1 MSEEQHVQEQ
11 TVSKRSVLAKMLL
24 GKALSHKV
32 FSDRALYVLLLGV
45 SFLLPIFFIPG
56 QFVAPEFSKMI
67 LLELAVLFG
76 TFMWAA
82 GRLRDGH
89 LNLPKSMLL
98 LVSALLVVQFVA
110 AAIVSPAPMLS
121 FIGSGYDIGTVNS
134 FLALF
139 LFLFL
144 GSTVFS
150 SRDRVLSLY
159 ASLILSTIIV
169 MIYHLLRYFFG
180 ADFLAFGLFT
190 ADTATPVGKWND
202 MVALMGG
209 AMLLVLTTLYFFSEN
224 KAIRLPAYAIFLVG
238 LFFLLLVNFKVLWF
252 ILFVL
257 TGMLVLFA
265 VYEGER
271 EHRTRVR
278 EAKESGVEHHH
289 KPAHKRFVGHLPILT
304 TLLLSVAF
312 LYGSGLVTVPLKKDG
327 LTIGSIIEKVLKPAA
342 YSEVVLTPQFTFNL
356 VAHTLKDS
364 PVFGTSPNRFGAGYL
379 MYKTSDINRTPFWD
393 NAEIGNYAFG
403 RIPTYFATTGV
414 IGMILWI
421 VFVVFLF
428 IKSRKVFALLA
439 KDRITAYMAF
449 SLFLLVI
456 YFWSIAFFYIPN
468 IAIFALAFLFTG
480 ALISFLVSEGAVT
493 VYKISFDRGSKLSMI
508 VTPIV
513 IIVLVGVVASS
524 VLLYRQVSSLVA
536 FRDAQVALAANNLD
550 EAKTDLLKANTRSER
565 DIYYRSLSNIA
576 LVQLQQLA
584 NAKLPPEEAR
594 PKANTLISEAGS
606 YAQRALA
613 LDSSNFE
620 NHLQVGGV
628 YDVLHA
634 LGIETVGTQTTLELA
649 KDNYDQALRLNPRSP
664 RILFM
669 IARLESS
676 AGDRVKTKE
685 YLYKALAERPNY
697 LEALSFAVQLE
708 IADKNPG
715 AAVNALR
722 AGIAVE
728 PTNFLMRFA
737 LGYLY
742 FEARDYKSA
751 ISEFEAAV
759 TLNPV
764 YADAKYFLGLSYSHE
779 GRQNEAIQQFTDVQ
793 TLNPDNKDVANILK
807 NLKAG
812 KDALDQGRVPS
823 EQPVTDALRQLN
835 QPNTAN

>member
-11 TVSKRSVLAKMLL
+11 VAPTKSVLAKILL
-24 GKALSHKV
+24 GKVLSHKV

-67 LLELAVLFG
+67 LLELAVLLG

-98 LVSALLVVQFVA
+98 LVSALLVVQFVV
-110 AAIVSPAPMLS
+110 AAIVSPAPMIS

-139 LFLFL
+139 LILFL

-150 SRDRVLSLY
+150 TRDRILSLY

-169 MIYHLLRYFFG
+169 MVYHLLRYFFG

-190 ADTATPVGKWND
+190 TDTATPVGKWND
-202 MVALMGG
+202 MAGLLGG
-209 AMLLVLTTLYFFSEN
+209 AMLLVLTTLYFFPEN
-224 KAIRLPAYAIFLVG
+224 KTIRFPAYAIFLVG

-278 EAKESGVEHHH
+278 EAKESGAEHPH
-289 KPAHKRFVGHLPILT
+289 KPAHKRFVKHLPILT
-304 TLLLSVAF
+304 TILLLVAF
-312 LYGSGLVTVPLKKDG
+312 VYGSGLVTIPLKKDG
-327 LTIGSIIEKVLKPAA
+327 LTIGTFIEKILKPAP

-364 PVFGTSPNRFGAGYL
+364 PVFGTSPNRFGTGYL

-393 NAEIGNYAFG
+393 NVDIGNYAFG
-403 RIPTYFATTGV
+403 RIPTYFATTGI
-414 IGMILWI
+414 IGMILWV

-428 IKSRKVFALLA
+428 IKSRKVFALFA

-449 SLFLLVI
+449 SLFLLVL
-456 YFWSIAFFYIPN
+456 YFWSIAFFYLPN

-480 ALISFLVSEGAVT
+480 AFVAFLVGESVIST
-493 VYKISFDRGSKLSMI
+493 YHISFDRGSKLSI
-508 VTPIV
+508 VVTPII
-513 IIVLVGVVASS
+513 IIVLAGVVASS

-550 EAKTDLLKANTRSER
+550 EAKTDLVKANTRSER

-584 NAKLPPEEAR
+584 NSKLPAAEVQ

-606 YAQRALA
+606 YAERALA
-613 LDSSNFE
+613 LDPSNFE

-628 YDVLHA
+628 YDILHA
-634 LGIETVGTQTTLELA
+634 LGIQTVGTQTTLELA
-649 KDNYDQALRLNPRSP
+649 KDSYEKALNLNPRSP

-676 AGDRVKTKE
+676 AGDRVKTRE
-685 YLYKALAERPNY
+685 YLYRALAERPNY
-697 LEALSFAVQLE
+697 LEALSFAVQME

-742 FEARDYKSA
+742 FEARDYQSA
-751 ISEFEAAV
+751 IGEFEAAV
-759 TLNPV
+759 SLNPV
-764 YADAKYFLGLSYSHE
+764 YADAKYFLGLSYSRT
-779 GRQNEAIQQFTDVQ
+779 GRQDDAIQQFTDVQ

-807 NLKAG
+807 NLKEG
-812 KDALDQGRVPS
+812 KGALEQGKAPS
-823 EQPVTDALRQLN
+823 EQPVNDALRQLN
-835 QPNTAN
+835 QSNTAN